1 MPFDLRLPLHLVTFS
16 STSFS
21 YPTHPDVPVLSSC
34 DLSIYPGECVAVVGP
49 SGCGKSTIASL
60 LQRLYKPKSGSILLG
75 GPTGVDIDMMDVSWL
90 RKHLTVVSQTPTL
103 FDMTIAENIA
113 YGLKGGVEAHYHNI
127 RRAAKLANVHEWI
140 MDLPEGYETPIGEK
154 ASEISGGQAQRLMI
168 ARALARKNARV
179 MVLDEC
185 TSALDVENQRKV
197 VKTLVGLKEGGVGE
211 ERQKMTM
218 VMITHKV
225 PVMRMCDR
233 ILVLDDYSCLLD
245 WTLWFQLPQLSMI
258 WASEL
263 LTTGSLGMVICGVG
277 GADP

>member
-1 MPFDLRLPLHLVTFS
+1 
-16 STSFS
+16 
-21 YPTHPDVPVLSSC
+21 
-34 DLSIYPGECVAVVGP
+34 
-49 SGCGKSTIASL
+49 
-60 LQRLYKPKSGSILLG
+60 
-75 GPTGVDIDMMDVSWL
+75 MMDVSWL